1 MNLLKSTLLASLV
14 AAAANAQE
22 EEPSIPNLNGQNFK
36 ITVVE
41 NLAYQVNVSADA
53 GDGAPT
59 NEQITGYMID
69 MIEAVADKAGFTYDL
84 VMPSGMGSS
93 CSPQLDPTDTANAN
107 MYSSTYRS
115 QFNCGQEDV
124 FEDRSDMYW
133 SFYYITPF
141 RQLRNAFSIPFKP
154 PLHGAL
160 TMYGIGGEG
169 IEDIQDLIAKQKE
182 GKQGPVCLGQGTAYA
197 IYLKAAFPELKYVDV
212 DNTDEG
218 ALQGIKD
225 GNCTIT
231 VNAYPYAMD
240 FIANRYEAGECELND
255 QTFGLIGQPLG
266 FGLSQV
272 GVGISNSLPAN
283 VNLAISYWLNVLMTC
298 PPGTQADDCKTPSGL
313 SLYEQYATYGRTDPN
328 LCRKSDWL
336 GGVIDA
342 VDPSGGLSDL
352 VGGATGG
359 GDGTG
364 DEGSVPDATPEA
376 GESSGDGRM
385 LGAAAA
391 GALGAI
397 LGRLI

>member
-1 MNLLKSTLLASLV
+1 MCKLLLIMCNWLLCYEIYS
-14 AAAANAQE
+14 
-22 EEPSIPNLNGQNFK
+22 
-36 ITVVE
+36 
-41 NLAYQVNVSADA
+41 
-53 GDGAPT
+53 
-59 NEQITGYMID
+59 
-69 MIEAVADKAGFTYDL
+69 DL

-93 CSPQLDPTDTANAN
+93 CSPQLDPTDTAN

-115 QFNCGQEDV
+115 QFSKLLLFDDMSCYKKCSTKTINQFFYCNSCHNQIDCGQEDV

-154 PLHGAL
+154 PIHGAL
-160 TMYGIGGEG
+160 TMYGIGGDG

-182 GKQGPVCLGQGTAYA
+182 EKQGPVCLGQGTAYA

-231 VNAYPYAMD
+231 INAYPYAMD

-255 QTFGLIGQPLG
+255 QTFGLVGQPLG
-266 FGLSQV
+266 FGLSQA

-298 PPGTQADDCKTPSGL
+298 APGIQEDDCKTPSGL

-336 GGVIDA
+336 GGVLDA

-364 DEGSVPDATPEA
+364 DDEGSVPDATPEA